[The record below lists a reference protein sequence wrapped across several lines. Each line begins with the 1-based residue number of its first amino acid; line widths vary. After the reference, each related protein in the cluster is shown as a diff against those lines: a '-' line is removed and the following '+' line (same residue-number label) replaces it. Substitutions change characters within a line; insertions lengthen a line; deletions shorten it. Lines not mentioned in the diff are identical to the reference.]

1 MSFGASPRFR
11 LGQYEPLV
19 ELASGGMAT
28 VYVARQVGAAGFE
41 RLVVVKRVHRHLLKD
56 REFYDMFRDEA
67 RVASLIH
74 HPNVVSVTDVVES
87 DGELFLVMDYVE
99 SCAVSTLQKN
109 VRDAGARL
117 PPAVAARIVADA
129 LGGLHAAHEAVDMR
143 GERLDVVHRDVSPQN
158 IIVGVDGTSRLIDFG
173 IAKAARRVTETK
185 SGSMKGKLG
194 YMSPEGAEGRRLDRR
209 ADIFAAGVVLH
220 EALTGRRLFQGE
232 NEFDTLRLVT
242 ETKVPE
248 LASVLPGVTGELD
261 RVVRR
266 ALERDPARRWSTAA
280 EFLEALEVAIAPASP
295 REVKACLEHY
305 CGARLGERRAELR
318 ALLEGTKEPA
328 ITGTTGEVPAAITRV
343 LDTPAE
349 RTVSQVVT
357 TQDQPLPRPRRVST
371 RALVYGS
378 AVMGAVFAVVVATI
392 VAGGARPASDPA
404 PRPAPSAAPS
414 ALAEAAPP
422 LPEELELVLVAGGPI
437 ESVRAPG
444 LGRGAVDHNPPPP
457 VVARGAGAQA
467 LEVVLVGGE
476 IVHGA
481 AEAGGPRELQLGG
494 GVPAASK
501 DPPSN
506 KPPSSTKKPA
516 GGGAPGA
523 ELHDNPYGTP

>member
-185 SGSMKGKLG
+185 SGSM
-194 YMSPEGAEGRRLDRR
+194 
-209 ADIFAAGVVLH
+209 
-220 EALTGRRLFQGE
+220 
-232 NEFDTLRLVT
+232 
-242 ETKVPE
+242 
-248 LASVLPGVTGELD
+248 
-261 RVVRR
+261 
-266 ALERDPARRWSTAA
+266 
-280 EFLEALEVAIAPASP
+280 
-295 REVKACLEHY
+295 
-305 CGARLGERRAELR
+305 
-318 ALLEGTKEPA
+318 
-328 ITGTTGEVPAAITRV
+328 
-343 LDTPAE
+343 
-349 RTVSQVVT
+349 
-357 TQDQPLPRPRRVST
+357 
-371 RALVYGS
+371 
-378 AVMGAVFAVVVATI
+378 
-392 VAGGARPASDPA
+392 
-404 PRPAPSAAPS
+404 
-414 ALAEAAPP
+414 
-422 LPEELELVLVAGGPI
+422 
-437 ESVRAPG
+437 
-444 LGRGAVDHNPPPP
+444 
-457 VVARGAGAQA
+457 
-467 LEVVLVGGE
+467 
-476 IVHGA
+476 
-481 AEAGGPRELQLGG
+481 
-494 GVPAASK
+494 
-501 DPPSN
+501 
-506 KPPSSTKKPA
+506 
-516 GGGAPGA
+516 
-523 ELHDNPYGTP
+523 